1 MAAGTLVS
9 SKNKSIWPSHLQIA
23 I

>member
-1 MAAGTLVS
+1 MTAGTLVS
-9 SKNKSIWPSHLQIA
+9 SKNKPIWPSHLQTA